1 MSQEKFTFILWS
13 CRECTREIASRA
25 AIRLTRQSG
34 VDIIK
39 NLLRE
44 QGIMPN
50 TNIMVKKEKDAS
62 IWLVIDGMHRVTAI
76 PQLNGK

>member
-1 MSQEKFTFILWS
+1 
-13 CRECTREIASRA
+13 
-25 AIRLTRQSG
+25 
-34 VDIIK
+34 
-39 NLLRE
+39 
-44 QGIMPN
+44 MPN